1 MDGLVIGIDISDTY
15 TRITLLEPEKSW
27 MVPTV
32 ICNKK
37 ESEEWFVGE
46 EAYGCTLAGEGVI
59 VDKLLNLA
67 GRSGT
72 ATIGGVKYE
81 GAELLAK
88 FFAKLLEYPRKEAGT
103 ASLAQVAISLEKPD
117 GNLLKILMRCME
129 LAGVDRS
136 LVHVLS
142 RTESFVYYVMS
153 QKRDVWSNQVGMFSL
168 ENENLAYYELKAQR
182 GLRQMTVV
190 AERES
195 QEESFNLNVLDTPSG
210 ARLADRI
217 LCSCGERLLQKK
229 IFSSIF
235 LTGKGFARTDWAP
248 EFMKQIC
255 NRRRVFVET
264 ALFAKGAAMKAEEY
278 LNESDSPSFVCLC
291 EGKLWST
298 VSMEVMKRDA
308 KSELVLASAGESW
321 YEARS
326 VVEVI
331 PDGEREITFMI
342 TPQQEPKKKRQVK
355 VTLDGFPERP
365 NKTTKIRVAV
375 GFLDEKTMVV
385 KFTDQGFGELFPK
398 TDAVVRQEVTL

>member
-15 TRITLLEPEKSW
+15 TRITLLEPEKSR

-88 FFAKLLEYPRKEAGT
+88 FFAKLLEYPCKEAGT
-103 ASLAQVAISLEKPD
+103 ANLAQVAISLEKPD

-229 IFSSIF
+229 IFSAVI
-235 LTGKGFARTDWAP
+235 LTGKGFERNDWAP
-248 EFMKQIC
+248 EFMKFIC
-255 NRRRVFVET
+255 RRRRVFGEDSV
-264 ALFAKGAAMKAEEY
+264 FSKGAAYKAADY
-278 LNESDSPSFVCLC
+278 LHEKTSYPFVCIC
-291 EGKLWST
+291 EGRLKTS
-298 VSMEVMKRDA
+298 VSMKVMNREK
-308 KSELVLASAGESW
+308 EEQLYLASAGDSW
-321 YEARS
+321 YESGTS
-326 VVEVI
+326 VDVI
-331 PDGEREITFMI
+331 LDGQSEIEFLVSLQDTR
-342 TPQQEPKKKRQVK
+342 QKKLVRIP
-355 VTLDGFPERP
+355 LDGFPKRP
-365 NKTTKIRVAV
+365 NKTTRVGLSV
-375 GFLDEKTMVV
+375 EFLDERTMVV
-385 KFTDQGFGELFPK
+385 NIKDKGFGELFP
-398 TDAVVRQEVTL
+398 ASEASVRQEVML

>member
-153 QKRDVWSNQVGMFSL
+153 QKRDVWSIQVGMFSL
-168 ENENLAYYELKAQR
+168 
-182 GLRQMTVV
+182 
-190 AERES
+190 
-195 QEESFNLNVLDTPSG
+195 
-210 ARLADRI
+210 
-217 LCSCGERLLQKK
+217 
-229 IFSSIF
+229 
-235 LTGKGFARTDWAP
+235 
-248 EFMKQIC
+248 
-255 NRRRVFVET
+255 
-264 ALFAKGAAMKAEEY
+264 
-278 LNESDSPSFVCLC
+278 
-291 EGKLWST
+291 
-298 VSMEVMKRDA
+298 
-308 KSELVLASAGESW
+308 
-321 YEARS
+321 
-326 VVEVI
+326 
-331 PDGEREITFMI
+331 
-342 TPQQEPKKKRQVK
+342 
-355 VTLDGFPERP
+355 
-365 NKTTKIRVAV
+365 
-375 GFLDEKTMVV
+375 
-385 KFTDQGFGELFPK
+385 
-398 TDAVVRQEVTL
+398 